1 MYVIVLL
8 IIDHF
13 RGHCLMGQLHELT
26 GHLEKAVA
34 SYRRYLIKSRRKIIN
49 FMRKFK
55 LLLYLIEYYFKI

>member
-1 MYVIVLL
+1 
-8 IIDHF
+8 
-13 RGHCLMGQLHELT
+13 MGQLHELT

-49 FMRKFK
+49 FIRKFK